1 MSPAPS
7 QPPMQIFG
15 IAPAAELFYNLAA
28 LGAVAACA
36 YFFFWGFVLVVGPA
50 LLLSLILMLVERIIA

>member
-1 MSPAPS
+1 MSPTPS
-7 QPPMQIFG
+7 QPPVRIVG
-15 IAPAAELFYNLAA
+15 ITPAVELFYNLAA

>member
-1 MSPAPS
+1 MSPTPS
-7 QPPMQIFG
+7 QPPVRIFG
-15 IAPAAELFYNLAA
+15 ITPAAELLYNLAA
-28 LGAVAACA
+28 LGAVAAYA

>member
-1 MSPAPS
+1 MSSAPS
-7 QPPMQIFG
+7 QPPAQAFG
-15 IAPAAELFYNLAA
+15 IAPVAELLYNLAA
-28 LGAVAACA
+28 LGAVAAFA